1 MNVASYTMSAIYLC
15 IGIVIGYCVK
25 KVRYY
30 TYNPPNL
37 THRYTYNE
45 IIKFAGGRPV
55 RRKGAICGSRNI
67 AIIIERDVLR
77 SDNTIYF
84 NGSFHVACSPANPGH
99 QSLACST
106 NKRLN
111 ETRAPIY
118 IFVKMRSNEYAFI
131 GTGLRN
137 GSFHTS
143 QNNGRNVMVF
153 PIRYMSGNLN
163 IVMKVLEAEIYS
175 NSSGGD
181 GSD

>member
-1 MNVASYTMSAIYLC
+1 MEYVATSALSLC
-15 IGIVIGYCVK
+15 VGIVIGYYVK

-45 IIKFAGGRPV
+45 IIKFAGGSPV
-55 RRKGAICGSRNI
+55 RRKGAICGSRNT
-67 AIIIERDVLR
+67 AIIIDNSVLR

-84 NGSFHVACSPANPGH
+84 SGSFHIACSPANPGH

-118 IFVKMRSNEYAFI
+118 IFVKIRSNEYAFI

-137 GSFHTS
+137 GSFYTV
-143 QNNGRNVMVF
+143 QKNGRNVIIF

-163 IVMKVLEAEIYS
+163 IVMKVLEAEICS
-175 NSSGGD
+175 NSSD